1 MKKSELLSWIWELNS
16 GKPWKIITL
25 MAWVHGDEKSG
36 QIILFELCES
46 LDITSGI
53 VYIISRANPRAI
65 TQNIRQTE
73 KNMNRAFHDIPQWS
87 TYEDLRAQEILP
99 ILRASDIL
107 LDVHNTI
114 NTENSIPFLIS
125 EHSEWDTYF
134 PVDIVISG
142 LDILHPG
149 GSDGYMNS
157 IGKIWLC
164 IEAGSIHFDDDGL
177 IARESIMN
185 LLRATGNIEW
195 LPTITASQEKYHLD
209 IIIKA
214 KTTEFQ
220 FVKKW
225 LDFEWVKQWE
235 LIAHDGIEAI
245 YAPYDGVVVF
255 THATKTIGDEMCV
268 FGKIL

>member
-1 MKKSELLSWIWELNS
+1 MKKSELLPWIWRLNS
-16 GKPWKIITL
+16 GKPWNIITL

-36 QIILFELCES
+36 QTILCELCES
-46 LDITSGI
+46 LDITNGI
-53 VYIISRANPRAI
+53 VYIISQANPRAI
-65 TQNIRQTE
+65 TQNVRQTE

-107 LDVHNTI
+107 LDVHNTL

-157 IGKIWLC
+157 INKIWLC

-177 IARESIMN
+177 IAHNSIMN
-185 LLRATGNIEW
+185 LLMATGNIGW
-195 LPTITASQEKYHLD
+195 IPTITASQEKYHLD
-209 IIIKA
+209 TIIKA

-220 FVKKW
+220 FIKKW
-225 LDFEWVKQWE
+225 LDFEAVKEWE

-245 YAPYDGVVVF
+245 YAPYDWVIVF
-255 THATKTIGDEMCV
+255 AHETKNIWDEMYV